1 MQRSSDENGGTEPQA
16 PQELPQD
23 LPQDLPHDPPHD
35 PVAVVDPAPLLVPDV
50 PPVAIEPVAV
60 EPEVPAPPPR
70 PTLTDL
76 LDDYEGRQPADAR
89 HSRERLEHAIEASP
103 VLKTMLQRAIADG
116 ALDRFTFGDAPDG
129 AGGSYSPGDRSMN
142 LNASSFRT
150 ESNLVFVLGHETQH
164 ALSLQGQ
171 AAPYQTALT
180 AAIAQRADL
189 AAPLASLAAPRD
201 YTDVVR
207 DVVEGTRR
215 EEAQAHIGG
224 FNALASYVRHERHL
238 DRAPTLKELYQT
250 EPGRMSDFIN
260 VSGLIFKDYALK
272 PGLAREADGS
282 MALSDGNIDRMKV
295 YYADKFP
302 GTFGDNGLMDYRNQ
316 AIHGAWQEIHAAER
330 TYVDHH
336 ATLAATAATGID
348 GQLAPGY
355 APLHHAYSIDFAT
368 LGASPAVLKFPGNGV
383 VEVTDTMHAF
393 ATRQQ
398 SGMPMSNQELQGI
411 REAVDPLR
419 TAVVPTP
426 EANRAL
432 NRRVAIDAP
441 PDPGAASAPE
451 PALLQQARQAM
462 EKLGPNGGLADG
474 TAFGNAAA
482 TLAAAAQ
489 KDGLTAIDHVV
500 KSVDGERLIAV
511 QGQDP
516 ASPDARHAAVEIAQA
531 VRQPAEQ
538 TLHSLQAQAS
548 PSPGVATDTPQHA
561 PKGHGL

>member
-1 MQRSSDENGGTEPQA
+1 MSELFRGFQNWADPGGKPKR
-16 PQELPQD
+16 D
-23 LPQDLPHDPPHD
+23 
-35 PVAVVDPAPLLVPDV
+35 
-50 PPVAIEPVAV
+50 
-60 EPEVPAPPPR
+60 
-70 PTLTDL
+70 
-76 LDDYEGRQPADAR
+76 LDDMIDAYAKGGKQHAKTAEGIREVLMLSPDLNKRVLEAVRDGHLTRFSAENPGDNAAAGYNA
-89 HSRERLEHAIEASP
+89 HSR
-103 VLKTMLQRAIADG
+103 TMHIRPN
-116 ALDRFTFGDAPDG
+116 FS
-129 AGGSYSPGDRSMN
+129 GSHSAYAEMM
-142 LNASSFRT
+142 
-150 ESNLVFVLGHETQH
+150 FVLGHETDH
-164 ALSLQGQ
+164 ARSLKGQ
-171 AAPYQTALT
+171 NHATSMLLPAVNG
-180 AAIAQRADL
+180 L
-189 AAPLASLAAPRD
+189 AEGPSVGPRD
-201 YTDVVR
+201 YTPIIAQY
-207 DVVEGTRR
+207 VERQR
-215 EEAQAHIGG
+215 AEEAQAHIGG

-355 APLHHAYSIDFAT
+355 APLHHAYSIDFTA

-432 NRRVAIDAP
+432 NRRMAIDAP

-451 PALLQQARQAM
+451 PALLLQARQAM